1 MKQLIDEVIDLRNRV
16 HEDDFRFVLT
26 PDHWKV
32 LYVPENAEKS
42 NLATVRNS
50 NGKLKGY
57 AAFYRV
63 NFEEIKAYDV
73 REIIAEDENTLN
85 QLLDQIANRGMQDD
99 VDFIFL
105 KRCEEPFSQVFS
117 EKGFFPFIE
126 SVIMIALFDPH
137 KLLSALSEK
146 VENGKVLRLI
156 VKGFD
161 HINIKIG
168 EKGIMVA
175 KAGEPNV
182 IVSTDSKT
190 FIRLFFNR
198 TSFLKEFL
206 RGRVTISGI
215 FGLALVSRF
224 FKVVSQRSWYIP
236 MGDWV

>member
-16 HEDDFRFVLT
+16 HENDFRFVLT

-85 QLLDQIANRGMQDD
+85 QLLDQIANRGMEDD

-137 KLLSALSEK
+137 RLLSTLSER
-146 VENGKVLRLI
+146 VERGKVLRLV

-161 HINIKIG
+161 YIDMKVSENGITLAKG
-168 EKGIMVA
+168 E
-175 KAGEPNV
+175 EPNV
-182 IVSTDSKT
+182 VVSTDSKT
-190 FIRLFFNR
+190 FTRFFFNR
-198 TSFLKEFL
+198 TSFLKELL
-206 RGRVTISGI
+206 RGRVTVSGI
-215 FGLALVSRF
+215 LGLALASRF
-224 FKVVSQRSWYIP
+224 FKVVRQRKWYIP

>member
-1 MKQLIDEVIDLRNRV
+1 MKQLIDEIIGLRNRV
-16 HEDDFRFVLT
+16 HQNDFRFVLT

-42 NLATVRNS
+42 NLAIIRDDY
-50 NGKLKGY
+50 GKLKGY
-57 AAFYRV
+57 AAFYSV
-63 NFEEIKAYDV
+63 NFDEVKAYDV

-85 QLLDQIANRGMQDD
+85 QLLDQITNKGIEDD

-105 KRCEEPFSQVFS
+105 KRCEEPFSKVFS
-117 EKGFFPFIE
+117 ETGFSPFIE

-137 KLLSALSEK
+137 KLLSTLSEK
-146 VENGKVLRLI
+146 VENGKVLRLV

-161 HINIKIG
+161 HIDIKIG
-168 EKGIMVA
+168 ENGIMLA
-175 KAGEPNV
+175 KDEEPNI

-190 FIRLFFNR
+190 FARLFFNR

-206 RGRVTISGI
+206 RGRVT
-215 FGLALVSRF
+215 VSRILSLAVASHF
-224 FKVVSQRSWYIP
+224 FKVVKQRKWYIP